1 MVGLHTDLQMLF
13 HPYPLLLYKLCH
25 SFNKL
30 GGGLHIP
37 HMCGIPGS
45 PVGSAMAGNW
55 VLLGTLGACL
65 LTVGVANCEGEG
77 CASPMWLVDSGSPVA
92 SAMARNGVILGMLRA
107 CLSTVVATD

>member
-1 MVGLHTDLQMLF
+1 MRHALTCMPLIPLLLMTCPEMSLVGLHTVHTDLQMLF

-37 HMCGIPGS
+37 HMCGISGV

-55 VLLGTLGACL
+55 VLLGTLGA
-65 LTVGVANCEGEG
+65 
-77 CASPMWLVDSGSPVA
+77 
-92 SAMARNGVILGMLRA
+92 
-107 CLSTVVATD
+107 